1 MKLYLDGDAFPH
13 QLKSI
18 LFRAI
23 ERSAIKTYAV
33 ANKSINIGNSK
44 HISSIVVGSGPDEAD
59 NWITEM
65 VQEGDLVIT
74 ADIPLADRVISKKAI
89 AINHRG
95 EIYTAANIKNRLAM
109 RDLMQEMR
117 DIGIST
123 GGPPPFSPKDA
134 HGFANQLNKLLT
146 AKL

>member
-1 MKLYLDGDAFPH
+1 MTLYLDGDAFPH

-23 ERSAIKTYAV
+23 ERSAVKTYVV
-33 ANKSINIGNSK
+33 ANKSINIGNSR
-44 HISSIVVGSGPDEAD
+44 HISPIVVGSGPDEAD

-74 ADIPLADRVISKKAI
+74 ADIPLADRIISKNAT

-117 DIGIST
+117 DIGIAT
-123 GGPPPFSPKDA
+123 GGPPPFSSKDA

-146 AKL
+146 AKA